1 MGTSEFKIRRVNG
14 TIILEKDNNGVAI
27 SQAVDDDIWFSTSQD
42 ELSLELRLSSRNYEE
57 WQTYLVFKNL
67 MKTIIGRY
75 MLNGDYQNE
84 YSTLPEDFVDLE
96 SKTIIWHSD
105 SSTDN
110 VLKLEYDEKTI
121 KISIS
126 KSKDVKG
133 YETNAVR
140 IRTSGSSY
148 EYYYQE
154 FTQFFHQLTILEN
167 RLNQPIQATQQE
179 EAPQLKKLSL
189 FKRNNK
195 NKSDESK

>member
-1 MGTSEFKIRRVNG
+1 MEEFKISKVNG

-27 SQAVDDDIWFSTSQD
+27 SQAVDDDIWFSTSKD
-42 ELSLELRLSSRNYEE
+42 EFSFELKLSSRNYKE
-57 WQTYLVFKNL
+57 WQTYLVFENL

-75 MLNGDYQNE
+75 MLNGDYQEE
-84 YSTLPEDFVDLE
+84 YSRLPKDFIDLE
-96 SKTIIWHSD
+96 NKTIIWHSD
-105 SSTDN
+105 SGTDN
-110 VLKLEYDEKTI
+110 VLKLEYDERTI

-126 KSKDVKG
+126 KSKNIKG

-167 RLNQPIQATQQE
+167 RLNPPIQNTQQE
-179 EAPQLKKLSL
+179 EVSQPKKLSL
-189 FKRNNK
+189 FKK
-195 NKSDESK
+195 NDKK

>member
-1 MGTSEFKIRRVNG
+1 MEKNEFRISRVNG
-14 TIILEKDNNGVAI
+14 TIILEKENNGVAI

-42 ELSLELRLSSRNYEE
+42 ELSLELRFSSRDYNE
-57 WQTYLVFKNL
+57 WQTYLVFENL

-84 YSTLPEDFVDLE
+84 YSMLPEDFVDLE
-96 SKTIIWHSD
+96 NKTIIWHSD
-105 SSTDN
+105 SGIDN

-126 KSKDVKG
+126 ISKDKKSYG
-133 YETNAVR
+133 NNAVR

-167 RLNQPIQATQQE
+167 RLNPPMQNTPQDETPQP
-179 EAPQLKKLSL
+179 KKLSL
-189 FKRNNK
+189 FKK

>member
-1 MGTSEFKIRRVNG
+1 MEEFKISKVNG

-27 SQAVDDDIWFSTSQD
+27 SQAVDDDIWFSTSKD
-42 ELSLELRLSSRNYEE
+42 EFSFELKLSSRNYKE
-57 WQTYLVFKNL
+57 WQTYLVFENL

-75 MLNGDYQNE
+75 MLDGDYQKE
-84 YSTLPEDFVDLE
+84 YSRLPKDFIDLE
-96 SKTIIWHSD
+96 NKTIIWHSD
-105 SSTDN
+105 SGTDN
-110 VLKLEYDEKTI
+110 VLKLEYDERTI

-126 KSKDVKG
+126 KSKDTKG

-167 RLNQPIQATQQE
+167 RLNPPIQNIQPQE
-179 EAPQLKKLSL
+179 EVSQPKKLSL
-189 FKRNNK
+189 FKKNNK
-195 NKSDESK
+195 K